1 MTINYNELFNDEI
14 FNMDDTYDVIGELI
28 CREDKESYLKSMFKW
43 EYKYAL
49 DWTKGYNKA
58 MLFTRTVK
66 GKELPTLVF
75 INDNNDKI
83 QICNIASSRYSIKGS
98 EYSNKL
104 YTDLSKRPD
113 VEEIYITLIDF
124 TNEDT
129 IIDTLIKRIQYES
142 ANKFVAK
149 TSRGYMGYSDKHV
162 NYCKTFIKSISKENY
177 KGMVYFK

>member
-1 MTINYNELFNDEI
+1 MNTTELFNDEI
-14 FNMDDTYDVIGELI
+14 FEINDMDSYEEFGMSII
-28 CREDKESYLKSMFKW
+28 SEDKESYLKKMFKW

-49 DWTKGYNKA
+49 EWTEGYNKA
-58 MLFTRTVK
+58 MLFTRVVK

-75 INDNNDKI
+75 INDNNEI
-83 QICNIASSRYSIKGS
+83 QVCNIASTRYSIKGTGF
-98 EYSNKL
+98 SNEI
-104 YTDLSKRPD
+104 YTDLTKDPE
-113 VEEIYITLIDF
+113 VEEIYISLIDF

-129 IIDTLIKRIQYES
+129 ILETLIKRIKYES

-162 NYCKTFIKSISKENY
+162 KYCKTFIKTISKENY